1 MLDAHALGRLCLRA
15 GYFTP
20 GISVTEWISRSAQVD
35 SGRRSIHQ
43 TGLAILIAASLL
55 AGTTTAS
62 AAHPTTHVYVLLG
75 GVVGRDGYLDSRW
88 MLVLAARIAQ
98 IPHTVVESYTWA
110 DWVSAANSIWAL
122 PSENTKVVV
131 VGYSGGGSRATWLAN
146 SILNKTIDLIVTY
159 DPSPGWQMLNL
170 PPNVN
175 MAITFQNQTPHF
187 FGLGG
192 GVLTGPNVDRF
203 LIAEEHLAVQF
214 DERLHQITLQAI
226 KKLAR

>member
-1 MLDAHALGRLCLRA
+1 MPGQALLACGLFHSGHFCDRMDLTLCSGRLR
-15 GYFTP
+15 
-20 GISVTEWISRSAQVD
+20 
-35 SGRRSIHQ
+35 RRSIHQ

-146 SILNKTIDLIVTY
+146 SILNKTIDLIVT
-159 DPSPGWQMLNL
+159 
-170 PPNVN
+170 
-175 MAITFQNQTPHF
+175 
-187 FGLGG
+187 
-192 GVLTGPNVDRF
+192 
-203 LIAEEHLAVQF
+203 
-214 DERLHQITLQAI
+214 
-226 KKLAR
+226 

>member
-1 MLDAHALGRLCLRA
+1 LPDAHALGRLCLRA
-15 GYFTP
+15 GSFTP
-20 GISVTEWISRSAQVD
+20 GISVTEWISRSARVD

-55 AGTTTAS
+55 GGTTIAS
-62 AAHPTTHVYVLLG
+62 AAPPTTHVYVLLG
-75 GVVGRDGYLDSRW
+75 GVVGRDGYLDSHW

-122 PSENTKVVV
+122 PSKNTKVVV

-146 SILNKTIDLIVTY
+146 SE
-159 DPSPGWQMLNL
+159 MLNL

-226 KKLAR
+226 QKLAR